1 MSFNIDDVK
10 HLGTISIGKED
21 YERVK
26 CETTVFPYFNGNRWV
41 GQLSKL
47 DDNYSITVFATG
59 IEVVERLVDTDTGV
73 VKLKIRYY
81 DGKTAVERVFDCDI
95 LTKLGVKELYKYGV
109 RFAEDDAY
117 KVVKYLLKSERIAP
131 INRSYSKLGWSKDGD
146 IKLFR
151 GHSALS
157 AEGVYKGLSF
167 DGKLDLKPTG
177 DLELWLNMVK
187 TEVL

>member
-10 HLGTISIGKED
+10 HLGTISIDKED
-21 YERVK
+21 YERLK
-26 CETTVFPYFNGNRWV
+26 RETTVFPFVNGNRWV

-157 AEGVYKGLSF
+157 VEGVY
-167 DGKLDLKPTG
+167 
-177 DLELWLNMVK
+177 
-187 TEVL
+187 